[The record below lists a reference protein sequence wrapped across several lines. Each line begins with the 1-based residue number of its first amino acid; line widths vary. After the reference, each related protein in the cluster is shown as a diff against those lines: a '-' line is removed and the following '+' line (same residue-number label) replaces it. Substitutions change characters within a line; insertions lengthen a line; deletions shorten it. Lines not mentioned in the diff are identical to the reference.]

1 MSVTRDEL
9 AAALDGVRF
18 PATKDDLVEHARGN
32 DAADEVVAELD
43 RLPARMTFSTTT
55 EVSMRLKESAERV

>member
-18 PATKDDLVEHARGN
+18 PATKDDLVDRARHNHA
-32 DAADEVVAELD
+32 DANVVTELD

-55 EVSMRLKESAERV
+55 EVSMRLKESTERV

>member
-18 PATKDDLVEHARGN
+18 PATKDDLVDRARHN
-32 DAADEVVAELD
+32 DADAHVVTELD

-55 EVSMRLKESAERV
+55 EVSMRLKESTERV

>member
-1 MSVTRDEL
+1 VSVTRDEL

-32 DAADEVVAELD
+32 DAAEVVAELD

-55 EVSMRLKESAERV
+55 EVSMRLKESTERV